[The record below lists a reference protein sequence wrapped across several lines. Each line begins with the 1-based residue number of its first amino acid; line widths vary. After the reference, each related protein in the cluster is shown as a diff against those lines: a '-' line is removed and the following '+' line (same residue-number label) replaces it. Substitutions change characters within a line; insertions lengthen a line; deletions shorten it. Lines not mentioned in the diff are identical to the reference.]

1 MGKNKQPVVNS
12 LYNMSDKLSAAVQEN
27 ADGQNPVVPSQKT
40 TLDHALLRRY
50 DDLLRTKRDLSARLI
65 REIENLRAGEEAAQ
79 FRAKLRNEFEEFYK
93 KVEETDCEFD
103 PADQKRLADTCRII
117 ENIRMEVIRIQAR
130 GIPAATTPVNESTVP
145 EKKEY
150 SMAELDSLTFSQLF
164 RFGWALTMPLCI
176 AVILAA
182 ILIGAAV
189 ILSFNGAFL
198 W

>member
-1 MGKNKQPVVNS
+1 MTLLLPQLLQHLVRS
-12 LYNMSDKLSAAVQEN
+12 ESDTTAEN
-27 ADGQNPVVPSQKT
+27 RNPAPFP
-40 TLDHALLRRY
+40 
-50 DDLLRTKRDLSARLI
+50 RTFKYRKFAS
-65 REIENLRAGEEAAQ
+65 
-79 FRAKLRNEFEEFYK
+79 EFEEFYK

-103 PADQKRLADTCRII
+103 PADQKRLADTCRMI